1 MWWYTI
7 DTHKSH
13 AHSSVMYLQRQ
24 HTCLNPLMLCS
35 LKHSMRQCTCH
46 LRNAVCCLQYCCK
59 LPRRPSLPLPYGPV
73 LHGGGGGGW
82 ARMGE
87 GTISPRPY
95 ASRSATIFM
104 LKTTRIPS
112 EKSGSTSHDV
122 ITCIIF
128 LPSNVHSCSDQVG
141 YMKVT
146 STLWC
151 VKLYTLLGSA
161 LVQNSRCHHHNHDAL
176 LSVQK

>member
-1 MWWYTI
+1 MLFAAYNI
-7 DTHKSH
+7 V
-13 AHSSVMYLQRQ
+13 AN
-24 HTCLNPLMLCS
+24 CL
-35 LKHSMRQCTCH
+35 
-46 LRNAVCCLQYCCK
+46 AV
-59 LPRRPSLPLPYGPV
+59 RPSLSPTDRCFTV
-73 LHGGGGGGW
+73 GGGW
-82 ARMGE
+82 ARMGGE